1 MNQGSIEY
9 TVSVETQASI
19 DAAENVNK
27 SLDRTEKQMRDTDRA
42 AGELNTGLSKL
53 AKGLAAVALGA
64 MVKELALSVQ
74 GYKEMGE
81 RVQMATDSVEEFEMV
96 QKRLLETANGTYRSL
111 SEAQEIYINTSSSIR
126 GLGYSTSQALDIVDS
141 LSYAFVTNVTSSQKA
156 ESAINAL
163 TIATNT
169 NKVTSM
175 QWITLM
181 NAVPTVVDDIAK
193 ASGKTSQQVREL
205 GSSGKLAAK
214 DLTEGLRQSLDA
226 NKKASDGMANNFID
240 AGVRINNAVV
250 SVLAG
255 LEDQTG
261 ALQGVTEGI
270 IDAANA
276 ISLFAE
282 DNEKL
287 VSLLNAAEIAG
298 ASFAAVVAARIIVSL
313 QASAVGFYE
322 NVIAANAAAQSNL
335 KAAVTADALARSEL
349 AVALATQKAA
359 IGLSTHAAATNTVT
373 AATARATAA
382 TTALAA
388 AQTAVNSVMT
398 VGARLAGVLRSGY
411 ALIGGPAGVALLAA
425 VAIYQLAKDTKLA
438 GSAFSDMEKPLNAVV
453 EGFQKLGTAAKT
465 LELSK
470 LAGDVANL
478 DAEVDHLARI
488 TLSEMNDK
496 IVGAFGIFNKAT
508 KDQLPAI
515 QSVQD
520 AMRGM
525 LAGAVPDFNKLA
537 ETIENTTG
545 VTREFK
551 DELLGSVAAM
561 QAAHNASTELKER
574 QDALIE
580 ANKKQTESKKESN
593 TATGTGTDKT
603 KKLTA
608 AQREAARA
616 AKKLADAQ
624 QANIDTVNDLQ
635 EALSQAGM
643 EAEELA
649 MRQAELSLNEYATPE
664 QIARVRE
671 LARQLEEVNRFNE
684 LSDKAATLGKEDSIT
699 DKFAQEQAE
708 LLEMHQLKI
717 ITDEEYAEHK
727 MVLERGMH
735 DDLMVLAEERFR
747 SQSTMNDLLISS
759 LDSIGSHATDA
770 FMDFATGAKT
780 GKDAALAMAQA
791 IGQSVVRAV
800 VDMGVQMAVN
810 AVKEKIFAAQSV
822 ATAATTGAAI
832 TAAYAPAA
840 ATASIATMGG
850 AAAAGSTSMLA
861 SMGAMIAGAL
871 SFGGGRQYGG
881 GVDGN
886 SFYRVN
892 EGGKP
897 EIFNGSDGHQ
907 YMMPNQ
913 RGEVVSNK
921 NASGGGITIHAPIT
935 VEAVDGMSDQEAR
948 KQGELMGDAL
958 TQRIKTVMGQEMA
971 AGGMLW
977 QG

>member
-1 MNQGSIEY
+1 MNSGSIEY
-9 TVSVETQASI
+9 TISVETQAGI
-19 DAAENVNK
+19 DAAAKINK
-27 SLDRTEKQMRDTDRA
+27 SLDGTERQMKKTDGASAVLGGGFTRLASSIKRA
-42 AGELNTGLSKL
+42 NADVSESN
-53 AKGLAAVALGA
+53 
-64 MVKELALSVQ
+64 
-74 GYKEMGE
+74 
-81 RVQMATDSVEEFEMV
+81 
-96 QKRLLETANGTYRSL
+96 KRLSALRKVIGSVVAFMGTKAIIEMADQYSDMSSRIRQTTADTAEYNKVQQRLLKTANNTYRPL
-111 SEAQEIYINTSSSIR
+111 QEAQEVYIRTSDAIR
-126 GLGYSTSQALDIVDS
+126 QLGYNTDQALDITDSFSYLLVTNSASADSASSSINAYSKAIQTGKVDS
-141 LSYAFVTNVTSSQKA
+141 QGWQSILA
-156 ESAINAL
+156 AIP
-163 TIATNT
+163 
-169 NKVTSM
+169 S
-175 QWITLM
+175 
-181 NAVPTVVDDIAK
+181 VVSDIASATGESEAAIRK
-193 ASGKTSQQVREL
+193 LGIEGKLSLTALNEALLQSKDKNLELADAMDTTVGDATTAFKNSLQVFIGKVNESSGATGGLVKAIENMAELLQDPKTIKAAQDLASG
-205 GSSGKLAAK
+205 
-214 DLTEGLRQSLDA
+214 
-226 NKKASDGMANNFID
+226 I
-240 AGVRINNAVV
+240 
-250 SVLAG
+250 VLAFTKI
-255 LEDQTG
+255 LEITTDVSE
-261 ALQGVTEGI
+261 AVK
-270 IDAANA
+270 
-276 ISLFAE
+276 FMAE
-282 DNEKL
+282 
-287 VSLLNAAEIAG
+287 
-298 ASFAAVVAARIIVSL
+298 SFAAAMHGPALDDVVRMGDHIENLEQQAKNMADELGRTRIMRINPFKSTAEL
-313 QASAVGFYE
+313 ETEYRSILGQIEFYKKAVL
-322 NVIAANAAAQSNL
+322 AAQQLSLPTPDAPGEGGGKPKPKPPLVSATGPATAGRKQLTEAQRAAL
-335 KAAVTADALARSEL
+335 KAAQELERAERRNVVTLEAMAEALYQ
-349 AVALATQKAA
+349 T
-359 IGLSTHAAATNTVT
+359 GLS
-373 AATARATAA
+373 
-382 TTALAA
+382 
-388 AQTAVNSVMT
+388 S
-398 VGARLAGVLRSGY
+398 
-411 ALIGGPAGVALLAA
+411 
-425 VAIYQLAKDTKLA
+425 
-438 GSAFSDMEKPLNAVV
+438 
-453 EGFQKLGTAAKT
+453 
-465 LELSK
+465 
-470 LAGDVANL
+470 
-478 DAEVDHLARI
+478 
-488 TLSEMNDK
+488 
-496 IVGAFGIFNKAT
+496 
-508 KDQLPAI
+508 
-515 QSVQD
+515 
-520 AMRGM
+520 
-525 LAGAVPDFNKLA
+525 
-537 ETIENTTG
+537 
-545 VTREFK
+545 
-551 DELLGSVAAM
+551 
-561 QAAHNASTELKER
+561 
-574 QDALIE
+574 
-580 ANKKQTESKKESN
+580 
-593 TATGTGTDKT
+593 
-603 KKLTA
+603 
-608 AQREAARA
+608 
-616 AKKLADAQ
+616 
-624 QANIDTVNDLQ
+624 
-635 EALSQAGM
+635 
-643 EAEELA
+643 EELA